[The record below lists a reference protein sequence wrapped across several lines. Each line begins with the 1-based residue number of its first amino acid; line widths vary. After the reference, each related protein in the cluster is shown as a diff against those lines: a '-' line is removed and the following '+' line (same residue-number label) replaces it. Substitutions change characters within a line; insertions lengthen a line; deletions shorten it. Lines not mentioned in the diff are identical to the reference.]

1 MTRSMV
7 LSVLAGAAIA
17 MPAMANQPG
26 SDEVR
31 AIVSEMMADAE
42 TRSSLLAGG
51 DAGHDGAFFIAGD
64 GFRLN
69 IGGAIQTR
77 YIMDFRDDQN
87 TDDFSNGFQL
97 PKTRLN
103 MGGTINKD
111 WAYFVEGQFDTTD
124 GDGGGNGSFKLLD
137 ALFGYNFSNGWG
149 LYFGQLKPPIVRE
162 DAMSDFKLLAVERAP
177 STDFLRHDRVKAVWA
192 QYQAE
197 SWRTWLTFN
206 SGANTDNTDFNNVSN
221 ADYAFSGRFEFLFSG
236 KWEQFADFTSPKGSD
251 FGAMLGVAAH
261 YQGPHNTNNPADV
274 DTSVFLYTVDLGLEG
289 DGWNLF
295 GGFIGRHI
303 EQDTLATDGT
313 DLDDFSFVLQGGFML
328 TDKWE
333 LFARYDG
340 LIVDDDRGFNN
351 DYMSWITGGV
361 NYYFA
366 GHAAKFTGDV
376 VYAIDDTLPDVSAL
390 GGFATTQGLQG
401 DTTEGELAIRLQMQL
416 LF

>member
-7 LSVLAGAAIA
+7 LTVLAGAAIS
-17 MPAMANQPG
+17 MPAMADQTTP
-26 SDEVR
+26 DEVR
-31 AIVSEMMADAE
+31 AVVSEMMADAE

-51 DAGHDGAFFIAGD
+51 DAGHDSAFFIAGD

-77 YIMDFRDDQN
+77 YMMDFRDDQN
-87 TDDFSNGFQL
+87 SDDFSNGFQL

-103 MGGTINKD
+103 FGGTINKD
-111 WAYFVEGQFDTTD
+111 WAYWVEGQFDTTD
-124 GDGGGNGSFKLLD
+124 DSGGSFKLLD

-149 LYFGQLKPPIVRE
+149 LYMGQLKPPIVRE

-177 STDFLRHDRVKAVWA
+177 STDFLRHDRVKAIWL

-197 SWRTWLTFN
+197 NWRTWLTFN
-206 SGANTDNTDFNNVSN
+206 SGANTDNTDFNTYSN
-221 ADYAFSGRFEFLFSG
+221 ADYAFSGRFEFLFAG
-236 KWEQFADFTSPKGSD
+236 KWDQFADFTSPKGSD
-251 FGAMLGVAAH
+251 YACMLGLAAH
-261 YQGPHNTNNPADV
+261 YQGPHNTPNAADV
-274 DTSVFLYTVDLGLEG
+274 DTSVFLYTLDVGVEG

-303 EQDTLATDGT
+303 EQDTLGADSTDF
-313 DLDDFSFVLQGGFML
+313 DDFSFVVQGGFML

-333 LFARYDG
+333 LFARYDA
-340 LIVDDDRGFNN
+340 LIVDDNRNFNN

-366 GHAAKFTGDV
+366 GHAAKFTGDI
-376 VYAIDDTLPDVSAL
+376 VYSIDDTLPDVSAL

-401 DTTEGELAIRLQMQL
+401 DTTEGEVAIRLQMQL